1 MPGLLSLRRA
11 LVRTSRFLLRRG
23 LPREPP
29 KEKVDEPESS
39 TNAGGASV
47 SFRVFQGAVMALF
60 ANMVG
65 QYLVARRDR
74 KVQLSPIVS
83 VSMYLLISDI
93 LLSQLHKFQ
102 FDLVPI
108 VQFVCWTIAITPVMI
123 RWQDILDHF
132 FPSQIVTHTSVSS
145 QRSSA
150 PVPSS
155 SAIDIEK
162 RQAPS
167 PAVVRSVKYSHQN
180 ILIKTILSET
190 LFALTAN
197 GIFLFY
203 MSILRDYSPAKAV
216 SVVERDLPTVWINS
230 IKFWPVVSYITLGF
244 IPVDYRIAF
253 SSIFAAIW
261 SVYISM
267 VTL

>member
-74 KVQLSPIVS
+74 K
-83 VSMYLLISDI
+83 
-93 LLSQLHKFQ
+93 LHKFQ